1 MEKIIAFTLFILFW
15 GHQTNAQTP
24 ASADEVMKAAFTKA
38 KKENKNV
45 IVIFHASWC
54 GWCKKMD
61 ASINDK
67 SCKKMFTSHYVITHL
82 TVDESAE
89 NKKLE
94 NPGADNLKIKYHGD
108 QAGLPF
114 FIVLNAKGDLLG
126 DSFIRKDGQELDT
139 PGDNIGCPAADEEV
153 AAFCEL
159 LKKTSNLNENELKTI
174 ATQFKKNQ

>member
-1 MEKIIAFTLFILFW
+1 MKKNLTVLMFFLFLISFS
-15 GHQTNAQTP
+15 NAQKPGTAEEILQ
-24 ASADEVMKAAFTKA
+24 ASYEKAN
-38 KKENKNV
+38 KENKN
-45 IVIFHASWC
+45 ILLIFHASWC

-67 SCKKMFTSHYVITHL
+67 SCKKFFNDNYIITHL

-94 NPGADNLKIKYHGD
+94 NPGAEELKIKFHGQ

-114 FIVLNAKGDLLG
+114 FVVLSPNGELLG
-126 DSFIRKDGQELDT
+126 DSFIRKDGQDLDT
-139 PGDNIGCPAADEEV
+139 PGDNMGCPAATEEV

-159 LKKTSNLNENELKTI
+159 LRKTSRLNEKQIEII
-174 ATQFKKNQ
+174 ATRFSKNQ